1 MFVLVSLWCIFLNC
15 MVTSWLGHCRT
26 HWKFYVHEG
35 LKSGVGV
42 SSPWWMGGEGF
53 CSSHLRNSTRPLH
66 SGIEAEVGAGVGL
79 TVLFANCS
87 LSSWSASRFRPPAC
101 TLPDAPETGDPPP
114 IQVPPENTLFST
126 CSTSTFTGDD
136 MADGWP
142 GLPACHFQS
151 LLFFLPLPTG
161 DHGRVDISYKLHT
174 WHKKKRALD
183 ILHIIFK
190 WRNRKKKSFT
200 KINL

>member
-1 MFVLVSLWCIFLNC
+1 MFVLVSLWCIFLKC

-114 IQVPPENTLFST
+114 FRFHQKTLYLVPVAPQPSPETTWLMGDQVSRRVTSNPSCFSFPFPQGIT
-126 CSTSTFTGDD
+126 
-136 MADGWP
+136 
-142 GLPACHFQS
+142 
-151 LLFFLPLPTG
+151 
-161 DHGRVDISYKLHT
+161 VE
-174 WHKKKRALD
+174 
-183 ILHIIFK
+183 
-190 WRNRKKKSFT
+190 
-200 KINL
+200 